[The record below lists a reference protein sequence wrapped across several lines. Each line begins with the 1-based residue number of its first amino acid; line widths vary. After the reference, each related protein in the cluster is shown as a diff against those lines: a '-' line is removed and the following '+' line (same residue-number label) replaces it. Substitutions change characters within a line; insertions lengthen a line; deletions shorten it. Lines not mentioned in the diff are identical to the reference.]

1 MFGNLS
7 PVSSVA
13 AASPGVSPL
22 LAGAPSA
29 HQRTLVVH
37 PLLAPVLPH
46 HALQRGNII
55 ACGGPAAISLS
66 LLAVVE
72 ASRAGSWV
80 AAAGMPALGLAA
92 AAEMG
97 VALTRLIAVDE
108 PSSSPFGEQVWGDVL
123 AAMIDGFDMVLVGS
137 SCSRR
142 LRTATVRKLQA
153 RVQSRGAVLVLVG
166 HAGGFSADV
175 DISSG
180 ACQWQGLGQGHGRGI
195 ARTVDVQVSGRRVPR
210 QRWASLLLPG
220 ADGGPAASD
229 SSDPGSVVHPVL
241 HDPVELRP
249 VG

>member
-1 MFGNLS
+1 M
-7 PVSSVA
+7 
-13 AASPGVSPL
+13 
-22 LAGAPSA
+22 
-29 HQRTLVVH
+29 VH
-37 PLLAPVLPH
+37 PLLAAVLPH
-46 HALQRGNII
+46 QALQRGNII

-97 VALTRLIAVDE
+97 VVLTRFVAVDE
-108 PSSSPFGEQVWGDVL
+108 SSSSSPFGEQVWGDVL
-123 AAMIDGFDMVLVGS
+123 AAMIDGFDLVLVGS

-180 ACQWQGLGQGHGRGI
+180 AGQWQGLGQGHGRGI

-210 QRWASLLLPG
+210 PRWASLLLPG
-220 ADGGPAASD
+220 ADGGPAAGD
-229 SSDPGSVVHPVL
+229 SSDPGSVDRRVL